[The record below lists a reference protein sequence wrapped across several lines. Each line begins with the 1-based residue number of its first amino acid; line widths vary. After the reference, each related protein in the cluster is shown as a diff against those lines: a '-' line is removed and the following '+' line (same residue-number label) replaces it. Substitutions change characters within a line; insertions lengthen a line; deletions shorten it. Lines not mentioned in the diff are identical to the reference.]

1 MYMKLVVLDG
11 YTENPGDLDWRGMEA
26 LGDLTVY
33 ARTDHSQV
41 KERMQDADAV
51 IINKVPMTR
60 ELMQENKQL
69 RYIGVLAT
77 GYDVVDIEAA
87 SDLHIAVTNVPGY
100 GTDTV
105 AQYAI
110 ALLLEVT
117 SRIGHHAKR
126 VKEREWANNAD
137 WCFWDYPL
145 MELSGR
151 TMGII
156 GFGRIGRKVAEIAQA
171 LGMHVLFHDA
181 HADNDTHAE
190 KVSLEELLRRS
201 DVVSLHCP
209 LTKENDSLINK
220 ATLAMMKS
228 NAILINNARGK
239 LINEYDLAQALQNG
253 TIYAAA
259 LDVVREEPIR
269 NDNPLLECD
278 NCLITPHISWASKE
292 ARRRIMDTAVENL
305 RCFLQGKEQNRI
317 V

>member
-1 MYMKLVVLDG
+1 MKIVVLDG
-11 YTENPGDLDWRGMEA
+11 YTENPGDLDWNGFAA
-26 LGDLTVY
+26 LGEVTVY
-33 ARTDHSQV
+33 DRSEEAQV
-41 KERMQDADAV
+41 AERIQDADAV
-51 IINKVPMTR
+51 IVNKVRMTR
-60 ELMQENKQL
+60 ELMEAHPKL

-87 SDLHIAVTNVPGY
+87 GDLHIAVTNVPGY

-117 SRIGHHAKR
+117 SRIGHHAAR
-126 VKEREWANNAD
+126 VKEGEWARNAD
-137 WCFWDYPL
+137 WCFWEYPL
-145 MELSGR
+145 LELSGR

-156 GFGRIGRKVAEIAQA
+156 GYGRIGRRVGEIAQA
-171 LGMHVLFHDA
+171 LGMKILFHDA
-181 HADNDTHAE
+181 FAQEDGSGE
-190 KVSLEELLRRS
+190 KVSLVELLQRS

-220 ATLAMMKS
+220 KTLAMMKS
-228 NAILINNARGK
+228 HAILINNARGK
-239 LINEYDLAQALQNG
+239 LINEYDLAQALQDG

-269 NDNPLLECD
+269 SDNPLLECD

-292 ARRRIMDTAVENL
+292 ARSRIMDTAAENL
-305 RCFLQGKEQNRI
+305 AEFLRGNQQNRI

>member
-1 MYMKLVVLDG
+1 MKIVVLDG
-11 YTENPGDLDWRGMEA
+11 YTENPGDLDWNGFAE
-26 LGDLTVY
+26 LGEVTVY
-33 ARTDHSQV
+33 DRSEEAQV
-41 KERMQDADAV
+41 AERIQDADAV
-51 IINKVPMTR
+51 IVNKVRMTR
-60 ELMQENKQL
+60 ELMEAHPKL

-87 SDLHIAVTNVPGY
+87 RDLHIAVTNVPGY

-117 SRIGHHAKR
+117 SRIGHHAAR
-126 VKEREWANNAD
+126 VKEGEWARNAD
-137 WCFWDYPL
+137 WCFWEYPL
-145 MELSGR
+145 LELSGR

-156 GFGRIGRKVAEIAQA
+156 GYGRIGRRVGEIARA
-171 LGMHVLFHDA
+171 LGMKILFHDA
-181 HADNDTHAE
+181 YAQEDGSGE
-190 KVSLEELLRRS
+190 KVSLVELLQRS

-220 ATLAMMKS
+220 KTLAMMKS
-228 NAILINNARGK
+228 HAILINNARGK
-239 LINEYDLAQALQNG
+239 LINECDLAQALQDG

-269 NDNPLLECD
+269 SDNPLLECD

-292 ARRRIMDTAVENL
+292 ARSRIMDTAAENL
-305 RCFLQGKEQNRI
+305 AEFLRGNTQNRI

>member
-1 MYMKLVVLDG
+1 MKIVVLDG
-11 YTENPGDLDWRGMEA
+11 YTENPGDLDWNGFAA
-26 LGDLTVY
+26 LGEVTVY
-33 ARTDHSQV
+33 DRSEEAQV
-41 KERMQDADAV
+41 AERIQDADAV
-51 IINKVPMTR
+51 IVNKVRMTR
-60 ELMQENKQL
+60 ELMEAHPKL

-87 SDLHIAVTNVPGY
+87 GDLHIAVTNVPGY

-117 SRIGHHAKR
+117 SRIGHHAAR
-126 VKEREWANNAD
+126 VKEGEWARNAD
-137 WCFWDYPL
+137 WCFWEYPL
-145 MELSGR
+145 LELSGR

-156 GFGRIGRKVAEIAQA
+156 GYGRIGRRVGEIAQA
-171 LGMHVLFHDA
+171 LGMKILFHDA
-181 HADNDTHAE
+181 FAQEDGSGE
-190 KVSLEELLRRS
+190 KVSLVELLQRS

-220 ATLAMMKS
+220 KTLAMMKS
-228 NAILINNARGK
+228 HAILINNARGK
-239 LINEYDLAQALQNG
+239 LINECDLAQALQDG

-269 NDNPLLECD
+269 SDNPLLECD

-292 ARRRIMDTAVENL
+292 ARSRIMDTAAENL
-305 RCFLQGKEQNRI
+305 AEFLRGNTQNRI

>member
-1 MYMKLVVLDG
+1 MKIVVLDG
-11 YTENPGDLDWRGMEA
+11 YTENPGDLDWNGFAEMGE
-26 LGDLTVY
+26 GTVY
-33 ARTDHSQV
+33 DRSEEAQV
-41 KERMQDADAV
+41 AERIQDADAV
-51 IINKVPMTR
+51 IVNKVRMTR
-60 ELMQENKQL
+60 ELMEAHPKL

-87 SDLHIAVTNVPGY
+87 GDLHIAVTNVPGY

-117 SRIGHHAKR
+117 SRIAHHAAR
-126 VKEREWANNAD
+126 VKEGEWARNAD
-137 WCFWDYPL
+137 WCFWEYPL
-145 MELSGR
+145 LELSGR

-156 GFGRIGRKVAEIAQA
+156 GYGRIGRRVGEIARA
-171 LGMHVLFHDA
+171 LGMKVLFHDA
-181 HADNDTHAE
+181 FAQEDGSGE
-190 KVSLEELLRRS
+190 KVSLVELLQRS

-220 ATLAMMKS
+220 KTLAMMKS
-228 NAILINNARGK
+228 HAILINNARGK
-239 LINEYDLAQALQNG
+239 LINECDLAQALQDG

-269 NDNPLLECD
+269 SDNPLLECD

-292 ARRRIMDTAVENL
+292 ARSRIMDTAAENL
-305 RCFLQGKEQNRI
+305 AEFLRGNQQNRI

>member
-1 MYMKLVVLDG
+1 MKIVVLDG
-11 YTENPGDLDWRGMEA
+11 YTENPGDLDWNGFAE
-26 LGDLTVY
+26 LGEVTVY
-33 ARTDHSQV
+33 DRSEEAQAA
-41 KERMQDADAV
+41 ERIQDADAV
-51 IINKVPMTR
+51 IVNKVRMTR
-60 ELMQENKQL
+60 ELMEAHPKL

-87 SDLHIAVTNVPGY
+87 RDLHIAVTNVPGY

-117 SRIGHHAKR
+117 SRIGHHAAR
-126 VKEREWANNAD
+126 VKEGEWARNAD
-137 WCFWDYPL
+137 WCFWEYPL
-145 MELSGR
+145 LELSGR

-156 GFGRIGRKVAEIAQA
+156 GYGRIGRRVGEIAQA
-171 LGMHVLFHDA
+171 LGMKILFHDA
-181 HADNDTHAE
+181 FAQEDGSGE
-190 KVSLEELLRRS
+190 KVSLVELLQRS
-201 DVVSLHCP
+201 DVVSLLCP

-220 ATLAMMKS
+220 KTLAMMKS
-228 NAILINNARGK
+228 HAILINNARGK
-239 LINEYDLAQALQNG
+239 LINECDLAQALQDG

-269 NDNPLLECD
+269 SDNPLLECD

-292 ARRRIMDTAVENL
+292 ARSRIMDTAAENL
-305 RCFLQGKEQNRI
+305 AEFLRGNTQNRI

>member
-1 MYMKLVVLDG
+1 MKIVVLDG
-11 YTENPGDLDWRGMEA
+11 YTENPGDLDWNGFAE
-26 LGDLTVY
+26 LGEVTVY
-33 ARTDHSQV
+33 DRSEEAQAA
-41 KERMQDADAV
+41 ERIQDADAV
-51 IINKVPMTR
+51 IVNKVRMTR
-60 ELMQENKQL
+60 ELMEAHPKL

-87 SDLHIAVTNVPGY
+87 RDLHIAVTNVPGY

-117 SRIGHHAKR
+117 SRIGHHAAR
-126 VKEREWANNAD
+126 VKEGEWARNAD
-137 WCFWDYPL
+137 WCFWEYPL
-145 MELSGR
+145 LELSGR

-156 GFGRIGRKVAEIAQA
+156 GYGRIGRRVGEIAQA
-171 LGMHVLFHDA
+171 LGMKILFHDA
-181 HADNDTHAE
+181 FAQEDGSGE
-190 KVSLEELLRRS
+190 KVSLVELLQRS

-220 ATLAMMKS
+220 KTLAMMKS
-228 NAILINNARGK
+228 HAILINNARGK
-239 LINEYDLAQALQNG
+239 LINECDLAQALQDG

-269 NDNPLLECD
+269 SDNPLLECD

-292 ARRRIMDTAVENL
+292 ARSRIMDTAAENL
-305 RCFLQGKEQNRI
+305 AEFLRGNTQNRI

>member
-1 MYMKLVVLDG
+1 MKIVVLDG
-11 YTENPGDLDWRGMEA
+11 YTENPGDLDWKGFEA
-26 LGDLTVY
+26 LGEVTVY
-33 ARTDHSQV
+33 DRSEEAQAA
-41 KERMQDADAV
+41 ERIQDADAV
-51 IINKVPMTR
+51 IVNKVRMTR
-60 ELMQENKQL
+60 ELMEAHPGL
-69 RYIGVLAT
+69 CYIGVLAT
-77 GYDVVDIEAA
+77 GYDVVDTDAA
-87 SDLHIAVTNVPGY
+87 KDLNIAVTNVPGY

-117 SRIGHHAKR
+117 SRIGHHASR
-126 VKEREWANNAD
+126 VKEGEWARNAD
-137 WCFWDYPL
+137 WCFWEYPL

-156 GFGRIGRKVAEIAQA
+156 GYGRIGRKVGEIARA
-171 LGMHVLFHDA
+171 LGMKILFHDA
-181 HADNDTHAE
+181 YAQEDGSGE
-190 KVSLEELLRRS
+190 KVALEVLLQQS

-220 ATLAMMKS
+220 KTLAMMKP

-239 LINEYDLAQALQNG
+239 LINEGDLAQALQDG

-269 NDNPLLECD
+269 SDNPLLECD

-292 ARRRIMDTAVENL
+292 ARSRIMDTAAENL
-305 RCFLQGKEQNRI
+305 AEFLRGNTQNRI

>member
-1 MYMKLVVLDG
+1 MKIVVLDG
-11 YTENPGDLDWRGMEA
+11 YTENPGDLDWNGFAA
-26 LGDLTVY
+26 LGEVTVY
-33 ARTDHSQV
+33 DRSEEAQAA
-41 KERMQDADAV
+41 ERIQDADAV
-51 IINKVPMTR
+51 IVNKVRMTR
-60 ELMQENKQL
+60 ELMEAHPKL

-87 SDLHIAVTNVPGY
+87 GDLHIAVTNVPGY

-117 SRIGHHAKR
+117 SRIGHHAAR
-126 VKEREWANNAD
+126 VKEGEWARNAD
-137 WCFWDYPL
+137 WCFWEYPL
-145 MELSGR
+145 LELSGR

-156 GFGRIGRKVAEIAQA
+156 GYGRIGRRVGEIAQA
-171 LGMHVLFHDA
+171 LGMKILFHDA
-181 HADNDTHAE
+181 YAQEDGSGE
-190 KVSLEELLRRS
+190 KVSLVELLQRS

-220 ATLAMMKS
+220 KTLAMMKS
-228 NAILINNARGK
+228 HAILINNARGK
-239 LINEYDLAQALQNG
+239 LINECDLAQALQDG

-269 NDNPLLECD
+269 SDNPLLECD

-292 ARRRIMDTAVENL
+292 ARSRIMDTAAENL
-305 RCFLQGKEQNRI
+305 AEFLRGNTQNRI

>member
-1 MYMKLVVLDG
+1 MKIVVLDG
-11 YTENPGDLDWRGMEA
+11 YTENPGDLDWNGFAE
-26 LGDLTVY
+26 LGEVTVY
-33 ARTDHSQV
+33 DRSEEAQAA
-41 KERMQDADAV
+41 ERIQDADAV
-51 IINKVPMTR
+51 IVNKVRMTR
-60 ELMQENKQL
+60 ELMEAHPKL

-87 SDLHIAVTNVPGY
+87 RDLHIAVTNVPGY

-117 SRIGHHAKR
+117 SRIGHHAAR
-126 VKEREWANNAD
+126 VKEGEWARNAD
-137 WCFWDYPL
+137 WCFWEYPL
-145 MELSGR
+145 LELSGR

-156 GFGRIGRKVAEIAQA
+156 GYGRIGRRVGEIAQA
-171 LGMHVLFHDA
+171 LGMKILFHDA
-181 HADNDTHAE
+181 FAQEDGSGE
-190 KVSLEELLRRS
+190 KVSLVELLQRS

-220 ATLAMMKS
+220 KTLAMMKS
-228 NAILINNARGK
+228 HAILINNARGK
-239 LINEYDLAQALQNG
+239 LINECDLAQALQDA

-269 NDNPLLECD
+269 SDNPLLECD

-292 ARRRIMDTAVENL
+292 ARSRIMDTAAENL
-305 RCFLQGKEQNRI
+305 AEFLRGNTQNRI

>member
-1 MYMKLVVLDG
+1 MKIVVLDG
-11 YTENPGDLDWRGMEA
+11 YTENPGDLDWNGFAA
-26 LGDLTVY
+26 LGEVTVY
-33 ARTDHSQV
+33 DRSEEAQV
-41 KERMQDADAV
+41 AERIQDADAV
-51 IINKVPMTR
+51 IVNKVRMTR
-60 ELMQENKQL
+60 ELMEAHPKL

-87 SDLHIAVTNVPGY
+87 GDLHIAVTNVPGY

-117 SRIGHHAKR
+117 SRIGHHAAR
-126 VKEREWANNAD
+126 VKEGEWARNAD
-137 WCFWDYPL
+137 WCFWEYPL
-145 MELSGR
+145 LELSGR

-156 GFGRIGRKVAEIAQA
+156 GYGRIGRRVGEIAQA
-171 LGMHVLFHDA
+171 LGMKILFHDA
-181 HADNDTHAE
+181 YAQEDGSGE
-190 KVSLEELLRRS
+190 KVSLVELLQRS

-220 ATLAMMKS
+220 KTLAMMKS
-228 NAILINNARGK
+228 HAILINNARGK
-239 LINEYDLAQALQNG
+239 LINECDLAQALQDG

-269 NDNPLLECD
+269 SDNPLLECD

-292 ARRRIMDTAVENL
+292 ARSRIMDTAAENL
-305 RCFLQGKEQNRI
+305 AEFLRGNQQNRI

>member
-1 MYMKLVVLDG
+1 MKIVVLDG
-11 YTENPGDLDWRGMEA
+11 YTENPGDLDWNRFAEMGEV
-26 LGDLTVY
+26 TVY
-33 ARTDHSQV
+33 DRSEEAQV
-41 KERMQDADAV
+41 AERIQDADAV
-51 IINKVPMTR
+51 IVNKVRMTR
-60 ELMQENKQL
+60 ELMEAHPKL

-87 SDLHIAVTNVPGY
+87 GDLHIAVTNVPGY

-117 SRIGHHAKR
+117 SRIGHHAAR
-126 VKEREWANNAD
+126 VKEGEWARNAD
-137 WCFWDYPL
+137 WCFWEYPL
-145 MELSGR
+145 LELSGR

-156 GFGRIGRKVAEIAQA
+156 GYGRIGRRVGEIAQA
-171 LGMHVLFHDA
+171 LGMKILFHDA
-181 HADNDTHAE
+181 FAQEDGSGE
-190 KVSLEELLRRS
+190 KVSLVELLQRS
-201 DVVSLHCP
+201 DVVSMHCP

-220 ATLAMMKS
+220 KTLAMMKS
-228 NAILINNARGK
+228 HAILINNARGK
-239 LINEYDLAQALQNG
+239 LINECDLAQALQDG

-269 NDNPLLECD
+269 SDNPLLECD

-292 ARRRIMDTAVENL
+292 ARSRIMDTAAENL
-305 RCFLQGKEQNRI
+305 AEFLRGNQQNRI

>member
-1 MYMKLVVLDG
+1 MKIVVLDG
-11 YTENPGDLDWRGMEA
+11 YTENPGDLDWNGFAE
-26 LGDLTVY
+26 LGEVTVY
-33 ARTDHSQV
+33 DRSEEAQV
-41 KERMQDADAV
+41 AERIQDADAV
-51 IINKVPMTR
+51 IVNKVRMTR
-60 ELMQENKQL
+60 ELMEAHPKL

-87 SDLHIAVTNVPGY
+87 RELHIAVTNVPGY

-117 SRIGHHAKR
+117 SRIGHHATR
-126 VKEREWANNAD
+126 VKEGEWARNAD
-137 WCFWDYPL
+137 WCFWEYPL
-145 MELSGR
+145 LELSGR

-156 GFGRIGRKVAEIAQA
+156 GYGRIGRRVGEIARA
-171 LGMHVLFHDA
+171 LGMKVLFHDA
-181 HADNDTHAE
+181 FAQEDGSGE
-190 KVSLEELLRRS
+190 KVSLVELLQRS

-220 ATLAMMKS
+220 KTLAMMKS
-228 NAILINNARGK
+228 HAILINNARGK
-239 LINEYDLAQALQNG
+239 LINECDLAQALQDG

-269 NDNPLLECD
+269 SDNPLLECD

-292 ARRRIMDTAVENL
+292 ARSRIMDTAAENL
-305 RCFLQGKEQNRI
+305 AEFLRGNTQNRI

>member
-1 MYMKLVVLDG
+1 MKIVVLDG
-11 YTENPGDLDWRGMEA
+11 YTENPGDLDWNGFAA
-26 LGDLTVY
+26 LGEVTVY
-33 ARTDHSQV
+33 DRSEEAQV
-41 KERMQDADAV
+41 AERIQDADAV
-51 IINKVPMTR
+51 IVNKVRMTR
-60 ELMQENKQL
+60 ELMEAHPKL

-87 SDLHIAVTNVPGY
+87 GDLHIAVTNVPGY

-117 SRIGHHAKR
+117 SRIGHHVAR
-126 VKEREWANNAD
+126 VKEGEWARNAD
-137 WCFWDYPL
+137 WCFWEYPL
-145 MELSGR
+145 LELSGR

-156 GFGRIGRKVAEIAQA
+156 GYGRIGRRVGEIAQA
-171 LGMHVLFHDA
+171 LGMKILFHDA
-181 HADNDTHAE
+181 YAQEDGSGE
-190 KVSLEELLRRS
+190 KVSLVELLQRS

-220 ATLAMMKS
+220 KTLAMMKS
-228 NAILINNARGK
+228 HAILINNARGK
-239 LINEYDLAQALQNG
+239 LINEYDLAQALQDG

-269 NDNPLLECD
+269 SDNPLLECD

-292 ARRRIMDTAVENL
+292 ARSRIMDTAAENL
-305 RCFLQGKEQNRI
+305 AEFLRGNTQNRI

>member
-1 MYMKLVVLDG
+1 MKIVVLDG
-11 YTENPGDLDWRGMEA
+11 YTENPGDLDWNGFAEMGEV
-26 LGDLTVY
+26 TVY
-33 ARTDHSQV
+33 DRSEEAQV
-41 KERMQDADAV
+41 AERIQDADAV
-51 IINKVPMTR
+51 IVNKVRMTR
-60 ELMQENKQL
+60 ELMESHPKL

-87 SDLHIAVTNVPGY
+87 RDLHIAVTNVPGY

-117 SRIGHHAKR
+117 SRIGHHAAR
-126 VKEREWANNAD
+126 VKEGEWARNAD
-137 WCFWDYPL
+137 WCFWEYPL
-145 MELSGR
+145 LELSGR

-156 GFGRIGRKVAEIAQA
+156 GYGRIGRRVGEIAQA
-171 LGMHVLFHDA
+171 LGMKILFHDA
-181 HADNDTHAE
+181 YAQEDGSGE
-190 KVSLEELLRRS
+190 KVSLVELLQRS

-220 ATLAMMKS
+220 KTLAMMKS
-228 NAILINNARGK
+228 HAILINNARGK
-239 LINEYDLAQALQNG
+239 LINEYDLAQALQDG

-269 NDNPLLECD
+269 SDNPLLECD

-292 ARRRIMDTAVENL
+292 ARSRIMDTAAENL
-305 RCFLQGKEQNRI
+305 AEFLRGNQQNRI

>member
-1 MYMKLVVLDG
+1 MKIVVLDG
-11 YTENPGDLDWRGMEA
+11 YTENPGDLDWNGFAEMGEV
-26 LGDLTVY
+26 TVY
-33 ARTDHSQV
+33 DRSEEAQAA
-41 KERMQDADAV
+41 ERIQDADAV
-51 IINKVPMTR
+51 IVNKVRMTR
-60 ELMQENKQL
+60 ELMEAHPKL

-87 SDLHIAVTNVPGY
+87 GDLHIAVTNVPGY

-117 SRIGHHAKR
+117 SRIGHHAAR
-126 VKEREWANNAD
+126 VKEGEWARNAD
-137 WCFWDYPL
+137 WCFWEYPL
-145 MELSGR
+145 LELSGR

-156 GFGRIGRKVAEIAQA
+156 GYGRIGRRVGEIAQA
-171 LGMHVLFHDA
+171 LGMKILFHDA
-181 HADNDTHAE
+181 FAQEDGSGE
-190 KVSLEELLRRS
+190 KVSLVELLQRS

-220 ATLAMMKS
+220 KTLAMMKS
-228 NAILINNARGK
+228 HAILINNARGK
-239 LINEYDLAQALQNG
+239 LINEYDLAQALQDG

-269 NDNPLLECD
+269 SDNPLLECD

-292 ARRRIMDTAVENL
+292 ARSRIMDTAAENL
-305 RCFLQGKEQNRI
+305 AEFLRGNQQNRI

>member
-1 MYMKLVVLDG
+1 MKIVVLDG
-11 YTENPGDLDWRGMEA
+11 YTENPGDLDWNGFAA
-26 LGDLTVY
+26 LGEVTVY
-33 ARTDHSQV
+33 DRSEEAQV
-41 KERMQDADAV
+41 AERIQDADAV
-51 IINKVPMTR
+51 IVNKVRMTR
-60 ELMQENKQL
+60 ELMEAHPKL

-87 SDLHIAVTNVPGY
+87 RDLHIAVTNVPGY

-117 SRIGHHAKR
+117 SRIGHHAAR
-126 VKEREWANNAD
+126 VKEGEWARNAD
-137 WCFWDYPL
+137 WCFWEYPL
-145 MELSGR
+145 LELSGR

-156 GFGRIGRKVAEIAQA
+156 GYGRIGRRVGEIARA
-171 LGMHVLFHDA
+171 LGMKVLFHDA
-181 HADNDTHAE
+181 FAQEDGSGE
-190 KVSLEELLRRS
+190 KVSLVELLQRS

-220 ATLAMMKS
+220 KTLAMMKS
-228 NAILINNARGK
+228 HAILINNARGK
-239 LINEYDLAQALQNG
+239 LINECDLAQALQDG

-269 NDNPLLECD
+269 SDNPLLECD

-292 ARRRIMDTAVENL
+292 ARSRIMDTAAENL
-305 RCFLQGKEQNRI
+305 AEFLRGNTQNRI

>member
-1 MYMKLVVLDG
+1 MKIVVLDG
-11 YTENPGDLDWRGMEA
+11 YTENPGDLDWNGFAEMGEV
-26 LGDLTVY
+26 TVY
-33 ARTDHSQV
+33 DRSEEAQV
-41 KERMQDADAV
+41 AERIQDADAV
-51 IINKVPMTR
+51 IVNKVRMTR
-60 ELMQENKQL
+60 ELMEAHPKL

-87 SDLHIAVTNVPGY
+87 RELHIAVTNVPGY

-117 SRIGHHAKR
+117 SRIGHHAAR
-126 VKEREWANNAD
+126 VKEGEWARNAD
-137 WCFWDYPL
+137 WCFWEYPL
-145 MELSGR
+145 LELSGR

-156 GFGRIGRKVAEIAQA
+156 GYGRIGRRVGEIARA
-171 LGMHVLFHDA
+171 LGMKILFHDA
-181 HADNDTHAE
+181 YAQEDGSGE
-190 KVSLEELLRRS
+190 KVSLVELLQRS

-220 ATLAMMKS
+220 KTLAMMKS
-228 NAILINNARGK
+228 HAILINNARGK
-239 LINEYDLAQALQNG
+239 LINECDLAQALQDG

-269 NDNPLLECD
+269 SDNPLLECD

-292 ARRRIMDTAVENL
+292 ARSRIMDTAAENL
-305 RCFLQGKEQNRI
+305 AEFLRGNTQNRI

>member
-1 MYMKLVVLDG
+1 MKIVVLDG
-11 YTENPGDLDWRGMEA
+11 YTENPGDLEWKGFEA
-26 LGDLTVY
+26 LGEVTVY
-33 ARTDHSQV
+33 DRSEEAQAA
-41 KERMQDADAV
+41 ERIQDADAV
-51 IINKVPMTR
+51 IVNKVRMTR
-60 ELMQENKQL
+60 ELMEAHPGL

-77 GYDVVDIEAA
+77 GYDVVDTDAA
-87 SDLHIAVTNVPGY
+87 KDLNIAVTNVPGY

-117 SRIGHHAKR
+117 SRIGHHASR
-126 VKEREWANNAD
+126 VKEGEWARNAD
-137 WCFWDYPL
+137 WCFWEYPL

-156 GFGRIGRKVAEIAQA
+156 GYGRIGRKVGEIARA
-171 LGMHVLFHDA
+171 LGMKILFHDA
-181 HADNDTHAE
+181 YAQEDGSGE
-190 KVSLEELLRRS
+190 KVALEVLLQQS

-220 ATLAMMKS
+220 KTLAMMKP

-239 LINEYDLAQALQNG
+239 LINEGDLAQALQDG

-269 NDNPLLECD
+269 SDNPLLECD

-292 ARRRIMDTAVENL
+292 ARSRIMDTAAENL
-305 RCFLQGKEQNRI
+305 AEFLRGNTQNRI

>member
-1 MYMKLVVLDG
+1 MKIVVLDG
-11 YTENPGDLDWRGMEA
+11 YTENPGDLDWNGFAA
-26 LGDLTVY
+26 LGEVTVY
-33 ARTDHSQV
+33 DRSEEAQV
-41 KERMQDADAV
+41 AERIQDADAV
-51 IINKVPMTR
+51 IVNKVRMTR
-60 ELMQENKQL
+60 ELMEAHPKL

-87 SDLHIAVTNVPGY
+87 GDLHIAVTNVPGY

-117 SRIGHHAKR
+117 SRIGHHATR
-126 VKEREWANNAD
+126 VKEGEWARNAD
-137 WCFWDYPL
+137 WCFWEYPL
-145 MELSGR
+145 LELSGR

-156 GFGRIGRKVAEIAQA
+156 GYGRIGRRVGEIARA
-171 LGMHVLFHDA
+171 LGMKLLFHDA
-181 HADNDTHAE
+181 YAQEDGSGE
-190 KVSLEELLRRS
+190 KVSLVELLQRS

-220 ATLAMMKS
+220 KTLAMMKS
-228 NAILINNARGK
+228 HAILINNARGK
-239 LINEYDLAQALQNG
+239 LINEYDLAQALQDG

-269 NDNPLLECD
+269 SDNPLLECD

-292 ARRRIMDTAVENL
+292 ARSRIMDTAAENL
-305 RCFLQGKEQNRI
+305 AEFLRGNTQNRI

>member
-1 MYMKLVVLDG
+1 MKIVVLDG
-11 YTENPGDLDWRGMEA
+11 YTENPGDLDWNGFAEMGEV
-26 LGDLTVY
+26 TVY
-33 ARTDHSQV
+33 DRSEEAQV
-41 KERMQDADAV
+41 AERIQDADAV
-51 IINKVPMTR
+51 IVNKVRMTR
-60 ELMQENKQL
+60 ELMEAHPKL

-87 SDLHIAVTNVPGY
+87 RDLHIAVTNVPGY

-117 SRIGHHAKR
+117 SRIGHHATR
-126 VKEREWANNAD
+126 VKEGEWARNAD
-137 WCFWDYPL
+137 WCFWEYPL
-145 MELSGR
+145 LELSGR

-156 GFGRIGRKVAEIAQA
+156 GYGRIGRRVGEIARA
-171 LGMHVLFHDA
+171 LGMKILFHDA
-181 HADNDTHAE
+181 YAQEDGSGE
-190 KVSLEELLRRS
+190 KVSLVELLQRS

-220 ATLAMMKS
+220 KTLAMMKS
-228 NAILINNARGK
+228 HAILINNARGK
-239 LINEYDLAQALQNG
+239 LIDEYDLAQALQDG

-269 NDNPLLECD
+269 SDNPLLECD

-292 ARRRIMDTAVENL
+292 ARSRIMDTAAENL
-305 RCFLQGKEQNRI
+305 AEFLRGNTQNRI

>member
-1 MYMKLVVLDG
+1 MKIVVLDG
-11 YTENPGDLDWRGMEA
+11 YTENPGDLDWNGFAKMGEV
-26 LGDLTVY
+26 TVY
-33 ARTDHSQV
+33 DRSEEAQV
-41 KERMQDADAV
+41 AERIQDADAV
-51 IINKVPMTR
+51 IVNKVRMTR
-60 ELMQENKQL
+60 ELMEAHPKL

-87 SDLHIAVTNVPGY
+87 RELHIAVTNVPGY

-117 SRIGHHAKR
+117 SRIGHHAAR
-126 VKEREWANNAD
+126 VKEGEWARNAD
-137 WCFWDYPL
+137 WCFWEYPL
-145 MELSGR
+145 LELSGR

-156 GFGRIGRKVAEIAQA
+156 GYGRIGRRVGEIARA
-171 LGMHVLFHDA
+171 LGMKILFHDA
-181 HADNDTHAE
+181 YAQEDGSGE
-190 KVSLEELLRRS
+190 KVSLVELLQRS

-220 ATLAMMKS
+220 KTLAMMKS
-228 NAILINNARGK
+228 HAILINNARGK
-239 LINEYDLAQALQNG
+239 LINECDLAQALQDG

-269 NDNPLLECD
+269 SDNPLLECD

-292 ARRRIMDTAVENL
+292 ARSRIMDTAAENL
-305 RCFLQGKEQNRI
+305 AEFLRGNTQNRI

>member
-1 MYMKLVVLDG
+1 MKIVVLDG
-11 YTENPGDLDWRGMEA
+11 YTENPGDLDWNGFAEMGEV
-26 LGDLTVY
+26 TVY
-33 ARTDHSQV
+33 DRSEEAQV
-41 KERMQDADAV
+41 AERIQDADAV
-51 IINKVPMTR
+51 IVNKVRMTR
-60 ELMQENKQL
+60 ELMEAHPKL

-87 SDLHIAVTNVPGY
+87 RELHIAVTNVPGY

-117 SRIGHHAKR
+117 SRIGHHAAR
-126 VKEREWANNAD
+126 VKEGEWARNAD
-137 WCFWDYPL
+137 WCFWEYPL
-145 MELSGR
+145 LELSGR

-156 GFGRIGRKVAEIAQA
+156 GYGRIGRRVGEIARA
-171 LGMHVLFHDA
+171 LGMKVLFHDA
-181 HADNDTHAE
+181 FAQEDGSGE
-190 KVSLEELLRRS
+190 KVSLVELLQRS

-220 ATLAMMKS
+220 KTLAMMKS
-228 NAILINNARGK
+228 HAILINNARGK
-239 LINEYDLAQALQNG
+239 LINECDLAQALQDG

-269 NDNPLLECD
+269 SDNPLLECD

-292 ARRRIMDTAVENL
+292 ARSRIMDTAAENL
-305 RCFLQGKEQNRI
+305 AEFLRGNTQNRI

>member
-1 MYMKLVVLDG
+1 MKIVVLDG
-11 YTENPGDLDWRGMEA
+11 YTENPGDLDWNGFAA
-26 LGDLTVY
+26 LGEVTVY
-33 ARTDHSQV
+33 DRSEEAQV
-41 KERMQDADAV
+41 AERIQDADAV
-51 IINKVPMTR
+51 IVNKVRMTR
-60 ELMQENKQL
+60 ELMEAHPKL

-87 SDLHIAVTNVPGY
+87 GDLHIAVTNVPGY

-117 SRIGHHAKR
+117 SRIGHHAAR
-126 VKEREWANNAD
+126 VKEGEWARNAD
-137 WCFWDYPL
+137 WCFWEYPL
-145 MELSGR
+145 LELSGR

-156 GFGRIGRKVAEIAQA
+156 GYGRIGRRVGEIARA
-171 LGMHVLFHDA
+171 LGMKVLFHDA
-181 HADNDTHAE
+181 FAQEDGSGE
-190 KVSLEELLRRS
+190 KVSLVELLQRS

-220 ATLAMMKS
+220 KTLAMMKS
-228 NAILINNARGK
+228 HAILINNARGK
-239 LINEYDLAQALQNG
+239 LINECDLAQALQDG

-269 NDNPLLECD
+269 SDNPLLECD

-292 ARRRIMDTAVENL
+292 ARSRIMDTAAENL
-305 RCFLQGKEQNRI
+305 AEFLRGNTQNRI

>member
-1 MYMKLVVLDG
+1 MKIVVLDG
-11 YTENPGDLDWRGMEA
+11 YTENPGDLDWNGFAEMGEV
-26 LGDLTVY
+26 TVY
-33 ARTDHSQV
+33 DRSEEAQV
-41 KERMQDADAV
+41 AERIQDADAV
-51 IINKVPMTR
+51 IVNKVRMTR
-60 ELMQENKQL
+60 ELMEAHPKL

-87 SDLHIAVTNVPGY
+87 GDLHIAVTNVPGY

-117 SRIGHHAKR
+117 SRIGHHAAR
-126 VKEREWANNAD
+126 VKEGEWARNAD
-137 WCFWDYPL
+137 WCFWEYPL
-145 MELSGR
+145 LELSGR

-156 GFGRIGRKVAEIAQA
+156 GYGRIGRRVGEIARA
-171 LGMHVLFHDA
+171 LGMKVLFHDA
-181 HADNDTHAE
+181 FAQEDGSGE
-190 KVSLEELLRRS
+190 KVSLVELLQRS

-220 ATLAMMKS
+220 KTLAMMKS
-228 NAILINNARGK
+228 HAILINNARGK
-239 LINEYDLAQALQNG
+239 LINECDLAQALQDG

-269 NDNPLLECD
+269 SDNPLLECD

-292 ARRRIMDTAVENL
+292 ARSRIMDTAAENL
-305 RCFLQGKEQNRI
+305 AEFLRGNQQNRI

>member
-1 MYMKLVVLDG
+1 MKIVVLDG
-11 YTENPGDLDWRGMEA
+11 YTENPGDLDWNGFAEMGEV
-26 LGDLTVY
+26 TVY
-33 ARTDHSQV
+33 DRSEEAQV
-41 KERMQDADAV
+41 AERIQDADAV
-51 IINKVPMTR
+51 IVNKVRMTR
-60 ELMQENKQL
+60 ELMDAHPKL

-87 SDLHIAVTNVPGY
+87 GDLRIAVTNVPGY

-117 SRIGHHAKR
+117 SRIGHHATR
-126 VKEREWANNAD
+126 VKEGEWARNAD
-137 WCFWDYPL
+137 WCFWEYPL
-145 MELSGR
+145 LELSGR

-156 GFGRIGRKVAEIAQA
+156 GYGRIGRRVGEIARA
-171 LGMHVLFHDA
+171 LGMKILFHDA
-181 HADNDTHAE
+181 FAQEDGSGE
-190 KVSLEELLRRS
+190 KVSLVELLQRS
-201 DVVSLHCP
+201 DVVSLHCL

-220 ATLAMMKS
+220 KTLAMMKS
-228 NAILINNARGK
+228 HAILINNARGK
-239 LINEYDLAQALQNG
+239 LINECDLAQALQDG

-269 NDNPLLECD
+269 SDNPLLECD

-292 ARRRIMDTAVENL
+292 ARSRIMDTAAENL
-305 RCFLQGKEQNRI
+305 AEFLRGNQQNRI

>member
-1 MYMKLVVLDG
+1 MLTGILYMYMKLVVLDG

-60 ELMQENKQL
+60 ELMQESKQL

-87 SDLHIAVTNVPGY
+87 RDLHIAVTNVPGY

-126 VKEREWANNAD
+126 VKEGEWAK
-137 WCFWDYPL
+137 
-145 MELSGR
+145 
-151 TMGII
+151 
-156 GFGRIGRKVAEIAQA
+156 IGRA
-171 LGMHVLFHDA
+171 HV
-181 HADNDTHAE
+181 
-190 KVSLEELLRRS
+190 
-201 DVVSLHCP
+201 
-209 LTKENDSLINK
+209 
-220 ATLAMMKS
+220 
-228 NAILINNARGK
+228 
-239 LINEYDLAQALQNG
+239 
-253 TIYAAA
+253 
-259 LDVVREEPIR
+259 
-269 NDNPLLECD
+269 
-278 NCLITPHISWASKE
+278 
-292 ARRRIMDTAVENL
+292 
-305 RCFLQGKEQNRI
+305 
-317 V
+317 

>member
-1 MYMKLVVLDG
+1 MKIVVLDG
-11 YTENPGDLDWRGMEA
+11 YTENPGDLDWNGFAEMGEV
-26 LGDLTVY
+26 TVY
-33 ARTDHSQV
+33 DRSEEAQV
-41 KERMQDADAV
+41 AERIQDADAV
-51 IINKVPMTR
+51 IVNKVRMTR
-60 ELMQENKQL
+60 ELMEAHPKL

-87 SDLHIAVTNVPGY
+87 GDLHIAVTNVPGY

-117 SRIGHHAKR
+117 SRIGHHATR
-126 VKEREWANNAD
+126 VKEGEWARNAD
-137 WCFWDYPL
+137 WCFWEYPL
-145 MELSGR
+145 LELSGR

-156 GFGRIGRKVAEIAQA
+156 GYGRIGRRVGEIARA
-171 LGMHVLFHDA
+171 LGMKVLFHDA
-181 HADNDTHAE
+181 FAQEDGSGE
-190 KVSLEELLRRS
+190 KVSLVELLQRS

-220 ATLAMMKS
+220 KTLAMMKS
-228 NAILINNARGK
+228 HAILINNARGK
-239 LINEYDLAQALQNG
+239 LINECDLAQALQDG

-269 NDNPLLECD
+269 SDNPLLECD

-292 ARRRIMDTAVENL
+292 ARSRIMDTAAENL
-305 RCFLQGKEQNRI
+305 AEFLRGNTQNRI

>member
-1 MYMKLVVLDG
+1 MKIVVLDG
-11 YTENPGDLDWRGMEA
+11 YTENPGDLDWNGFAA
-26 LGDLTVY
+26 LGEVTVY
-33 ARTDHSQV
+33 DRSEEAQV
-41 KERMQDADAV
+41 AERIQDADAV
-51 IINKVPMTR
+51 IVNKVRMTR
-60 ELMQENKQL
+60 ELMEAHPKL

-87 SDLHIAVTNVPGY
+87 GDLHIAVTNVPGY

-117 SRIGHHAKR
+117 SRIGHHAAR
-126 VKEREWANNAD
+126 VKEGEWARNAD
-137 WCFWDYPL
+137 WCFWEYPL
-145 MELSGR
+145 LELSGR

-156 GFGRIGRKVAEIAQA
+156 GYGRIGRRVGEIAQA
-171 LGMHVLFHDA
+171 LGMKILFHDA
-181 HADNDTHAE
+181 YAQEDGSGE
-190 KVSLEELLRRS
+190 KVSLVELLQRS

-220 ATLAMMKS
+220 KTLAMMKS
-228 NAILINNARGK
+228 HAILINNARGK
-239 LINEYDLAQALQNG
+239 LINECDLAQALQDG

-269 NDNPLLECD
+269 SDNPLLECD

-292 ARRRIMDTAVENL
+292 ARSRIMDTAAENL
-305 RCFLQGKEQNRI
+305 AEFLRGNTQNRI

>member
-1 MYMKLVVLDG
+1 MKIVVLDG
-11 YTENPGDLDWRGMEA
+11 YTENPGDLDWNGFAEMGEV
-26 LGDLTVY
+26 TVY
-33 ARTDHSQV
+33 DRSEEAQV
-41 KERMQDADAV
+41 AERIQHADAV
-51 IINKVPMTR
+51 IVNKVRMTR
-60 ELMQENKQL
+60 ELMEAHPKL

-87 SDLHIAVTNVPGY
+87 RDLHIAVTNVPGY

-117 SRIGHHAKR
+117 SRIGHHATR
-126 VKEREWANNAD
+126 VKEGEWARNAD
-137 WCFWDYPL
+137 WCFWEYPL
-145 MELSGR
+145 LELSGR

-156 GFGRIGRKVAEIAQA
+156 GYGRIGRRVGEIARA
-171 LGMHVLFHDA
+171 LGMKILFHDA
-181 HADNDTHAE
+181 YAQEDGSGE
-190 KVSLEELLRRS
+190 KVSLVELLQRS

-220 ATLAMMKS
+220 KTLAMMKS
-228 NAILINNARGK
+228 HAILINNARGK
-239 LINEYDLAQALQNG
+239 LINEYDLAQALQDG

-269 NDNPLLECD
+269 SDNPLLECD

-292 ARRRIMDTAVENL
+292 ARSRIMDTAAENL
-305 RCFLQGKEQNRI
+305 AEFLRGNQQNRI

>member
-1 MYMKLVVLDG
+1 MKIVVLDG
-11 YTENPGDLDWRGMEA
+11 YTENPGDLDWNRFAE
-26 LGDLTVY
+26 LGEVTVY
-33 ARTDHSQV
+33 DRSEEAQAA
-41 KERMQDADAV
+41 ERIQDADAV
-51 IINKVPMTR
+51 IVNKVRMTR
-60 ELMQENKQL
+60 ELMEAHPKL

-87 SDLHIAVTNVPGY
+87 RDLHIAVTNVPGY

-117 SRIGHHAKR
+117 SRIGHHAAR
-126 VKEREWANNAD
+126 VKEGEWARNAD
-137 WCFWDYPL
+137 WCFWEYPL
-145 MELSGR
+145 LELSGR

-156 GFGRIGRKVAEIAQA
+156 GYGRIGRRVGEIAQA
-171 LGMHVLFHDA
+171 LGMKILFHDA
-181 HADNDTHAE
+181 FAQEDGSGE
-190 KVSLEELLRRS
+190 KVSLVELLQRS

-220 ATLAMMKS
+220 KTLAMMKS
-228 NAILINNARGK
+228 HAILINNARGK
-239 LINEYDLAQALQNG
+239 LINECDLAQALQDG

-269 NDNPLLECD
+269 SDNPLLECD

-292 ARRRIMDTAVENL
+292 ARSRIMDTAAENL
-305 RCFLQGKEQNRI
+305 AEFLRGNTQNRI

>member
-1 MYMKLVVLDG
+1 MKIVVLDG
-11 YTENPGDLDWRGMEA
+11 YTENPGDLDWNGFAE
-26 LGDLTVY
+26 LGEVTVY
-33 ARTDHSQV
+33 DRSEEAQAA
-41 KERMQDADAV
+41 ERIQDADAV
-51 IINKVPMTR
+51 IVNKVRMTR
-60 ELMQENKQL
+60 ELMEAHPKL

-87 SDLHIAVTNVPGY
+87 RDLHIAVTNVPGY

-117 SRIGHHAKR
+117 SRIGHHAAR
-126 VKEREWANNAD
+126 VKEGERARNAD
-137 WCFWDYPL
+137 RSFWEYPL
-145 MELSGR
+145 LELSGR

-156 GFGRIGRKVAEIAQA
+156 GYGRIGRRVGEIAQA
-171 LGMHVLFHDA
+171 LGMKILFHDA
-181 HADNDTHAE
+181 FAQEDGSGE
-190 KVSLEELLRRS
+190 KVSLVELLQRS

-220 ATLAMMKS
+220 KTLAMMKS
-228 NAILINNARGK
+228 HAILINNARGK
-239 LINEYDLAQALQNG
+239 LINECDLAQALQDG

-269 NDNPLLECD
+269 SDNPLLECD

-292 ARRRIMDTAVENL
+292 ARSRIMDTAAENL
-305 RCFLQGKEQNRI
+305 AEFLRGNTQNRI

>member
-1 MYMKLVVLDG
+1 MKIVVLDG
-11 YTENPGDLDWRGMEA
+11 YTENPGDLDWNGFAEMGEV
-26 LGDLTVY
+26 TVY
-33 ARTDHSQV
+33 DRSEEAQV
-41 KERMQDADAV
+41 AERIQDADAV
-51 IINKVPMTR
+51 IVNKVRMTR
-60 ELMQENKQL
+60 ELMEAHPKL

-87 SDLHIAVTNVPGY
+87 GDLHIAVTNVPGY

-117 SRIGHHAKR
+117 SRIGHHAAR
-126 VKEREWANNAD
+126 VKEGEWARNAD
-137 WCFWDYPL
+137 WCFWEYPL
-145 MELSGR
+145 LELSGR

-156 GFGRIGRKVAEIAQA
+156 GYGRIGRRVGEIARA
-171 LGMHVLFHDA
+171 LGMKILFHDA
-181 HADNDTHAE
+181 FAQEDGSGE
-190 KVSLEELLRRS
+190 KVSLVELLQRS

-220 ATLAMMKS
+220 KTLAMMKS
-228 NAILINNARGK
+228 HAILINNARGK
-239 LINEYDLAQALQNG
+239 LINEHDLAQALQDG

-269 NDNPLLECD
+269 SDNPLLECD

-292 ARRRIMDTAVENL
+292 ARSRIMDTAAENL
-305 RCFLQGKEQNRI
+305 AEFLRGNQQNRI

>member
-1 MYMKLVVLDG
+1 MKIVVLDG
-11 YTENPGDLDWRGMEA
+11 YTENPGDLEWKGFEA
-26 LGDLTVY
+26 LGEVTVY
-33 ARTDHSQV
+33 DRSEEAQAA
-41 KERMQDADAV
+41 ERIQDADAV
-51 IINKVPMTR
+51 IVNKVRMTR
-60 ELMQENKQL
+60 ELMEAHPGL

-77 GYDVVDIEAA
+77 GYDVVDTDAA
-87 SDLHIAVTNVPGY
+87 KDLNIAVTNVPGY

-117 SRIGHHAKR
+117 SRIGHHASR
-126 VKEREWANNAD
+126 VKEGEWARNAD
-137 WCFWDYPL
+137 WCFWEYPL

-156 GFGRIGRKVAEIAQA
+156 GYGRIGRKVAEIARA
-171 LGMHVLFHDA
+171 LGMKILFHDA
-181 HADNDTHAE
+181 YAQEDGSGE
-190 KVSLEELLRRS
+190 KVALEVLLQQS

-220 ATLAMMKS
+220 KTLAMMKP

-239 LINEYDLAQALQNG
+239 LINEGDLAQALQDG

-259 LDVVREEPIR
+259 LDVVREEPICS
-269 NDNPLLECD
+269 DNPLLECD

-292 ARRRIMDTAVENL
+292 ARSRIMATAAENL
-305 RCFLQGKEQNRI
+305 AEFLRGNTQNRI